1 MTQPV
6 WLHILLLSSNWE
18 NNHLH
23 YSDQLDFHYAHTIT
37 HIPSSSVLWA
47 SKLLVSLV
55 ISLFFFLGVFHI
67 ACFVKLSIQCITAA
81 AKWWS
86 SAQPKISMEQS
97 NKNATILVIFV
108 CMPSFSHLSKL
119 FLKIVSS
126 FVDGKEDKK
135 NKVSS
140 FSVHVWAMADL
151 PALTGPLTRKF
162 TRVYWQIQLILEI
175 LFLSS
180 RNATTVVVFW
190 WIDCCSQT
198 RGWRISIP
206 DTRSKFHWYEIT
218 RSFIVVAGVLY
229 KVTFADCE
237 VSGIRL

>member
-97 NKNATILVIFV
+97 NKNATILVILPV
-108 CMPSFSHLSKL
+108 CLHFHTCPSYFSRL
-119 FLKIVSS
+119 FPVLWTVRKTKRTRCPVSQYM
-126 FVDGKEDKK
+126 FEQ
-135 NKVSS
+135 
-140 FSVHVWAMADL
+140 W
-151 PALTGPLTRKF
+151 PICPL
-162 TRVYWQIQLILEI
+162 
-175 LFLSS
+175 
-180 RNATTVVVFW
+180 
-190 WIDCCSQT
+190 
-198 RGWRISIP
+198 
-206 DTRSKFHWYEIT
+206 
-218 RSFIVVAGVLY
+218 
-229 KVTFADCE
+229 
-237 VSGIRL
+237 